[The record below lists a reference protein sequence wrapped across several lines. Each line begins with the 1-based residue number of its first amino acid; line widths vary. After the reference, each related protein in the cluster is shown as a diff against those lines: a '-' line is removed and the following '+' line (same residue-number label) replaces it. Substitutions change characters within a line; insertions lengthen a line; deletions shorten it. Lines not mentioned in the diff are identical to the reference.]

1 MGLLYFSAMNQS
13 KWIFHPI
20 FIFILS
26 IIALIL
32 SLFLY
37 IYWYVE
43 ASEGLNELVRKF
55 NLNPDQ
61 VLESQTWVVIVVLS
75 ILVGIILMG
84 IMFIFIY
91 HQKTYQVYRLQNN
104 FINSFTH
111 ELKTPVTSL
120 KLYLETFLRYEL
132 AAEDRKKYIRYMLL
146 DIGRLSENISSILNI
161 AKIESKS
168 YKGEF
173 IESDL
178 IDVIRKFCENNKHL
192 FQSCKITIRNKISEE
207 PIFVSID
214 LPLFEMLLMNI
225 LTNAIKYNSSE
236 IPCIDIELEKKN
248 RQLLVI
254 FSDNGIGLDKA
265 DLKKIFKKF
274 YQAGKADNMSAK
286 GSGIGLNL
294 TQNIAKIHKGKI
306 IAKSSGKGKGSTF
319 ILTLPFKE
327 GKLK

>member
-1 MGLLYFSAMNQS
+1 MNQS

-20 FIFILS
+20 LIFILS

-43 ASEGLNELVRKF
+43 ASEGLNALAQRF

-84 IMFIFIY
+84 MMLIFIY
-91 HQKTYQVYRLQNN
+91 HQKTYQIYRLQNN

-132 AAEDRKKYIRYMLL
+132 SGEDRKKYIRYMLS

-161 AKIESKS
+161 ASIESKS

-178 IDVIRKFCENNKHL
+178 INVVRQFCENNKHL
-192 FQSCKITIRNKISEE
+192 FQSCKINIRNKSSDE
-207 PIFVSID
+207 PILFSID
-214 LPLFEMLLMNI
+214 LSLFEMLLMNI
-225 LTNAIKYNSSE
+225 LINAIKYNNSE
-236 IPCIDIELEKKN
+236 IPCIKIEFEKKN
-248 RQLLVI
+248 RKQLIV

-265 DLKKIFKKF
+265 DIKKIFKKF
-274 YQAGKADNMSAK
+274 YQVGKADNMSAI

-294 TQNIAKIHKGKI
+294 AQNIAKIHKGKI
-306 IAKSSGKGKGSTF
+306 TAKSSGKGKGTTF
-319 ILTLPFKE
+319 ILTLPLKE
-327 GKLK
+327 

>member
-1 MGLLYFSAMNQS
+1 MNHS

-43 ASEGLNELVRKF
+43 ASKGLNTLVHKF

-61 VLESQTWVVIVVLS
+61 VLASQTWVVIVVLS

-120 KLYLETFLRYEL
+120 KLYLETFLKHEL
-132 AAEDRKKYIRYMLL
+132 STEDRRKYIRYMLS

-161 AKIESKS
+161 AKLESKS

-178 IDVIRKFCENNKHL
+178 IYVTRQFCENNKHL
-192 FQSCKITIRNKISEE
+192 FQGCQINISNQSLGE
-207 PIFVSID
+207 PILFSID
-214 LPLFEMLLMNI
+214 ISLFEMLLMNI
-225 LTNAIKYNSSE
+225 LTNAIKYNHSE
-236 IPCIDIELEKKN
+236 TPCIDIRFEKKN
-248 RQLLVI
+248 KKLLI
-254 FSDNGIGLDKA
+254 SFSDNGIGLDRA
-265 DLKKIFKKF
+265 DVKKIFKKF
-274 YQAGKADNMSAK
+274 YQVGKADNMSAR
-286 GSGIGLNL
+286 GSGIGLNIA
-294 TQNIAKIHKGKI
+294 QNIAKIHKGRI
-306 IAKSSGKGKGSTF
+306 TAKSSGKGKGTTF
-319 ILTLPFKE
+319 ILALPFNN
-327 GKLK
+327 